1 MQSRHSEEKLCP
13 PREKPALS
21 GGLLMP
27 GSGPLRDQEALF
39 ELDFPA
45 QPAVILIN
53 PLAKASQ
60 NGFSVSWNHYSDL
73 DKDGIIKESSHV
85 LPTGLIFYRTSDTQA

>member
-1 MQSRHSEEKLCP
+1 MLINIGALWPSQDRAGQLCPLVSGDRSLVFVMQSRHSEEKLCP

-53 PLAKASQ
+53 SLAKASQ
-60 NGFSVSWNHYSDL
+60 NGFSVS
-73 DKDGIIKESSHV
+73 
-85 LPTGLIFYRTSDTQA
+85 